1 MPFTRPLFAAALS
14 MFPLAASADVPINVV
29 TWGGDFTAAQKVA
42 FADPFTAETGVRVNL
57 IDADSVGAVIKAQVA
72 AGNVTTDVAS
82 LGQAD
87 AERLCDVGLAEPID
101 PALIVAGADG
111 TAAADDFLP
120 GGLSDCFVATDV
132 YSTVI
137 GYDARAMGAAR
148 PTSIT
153 DFFDLKKFPGR
164 RGVLKEPR
172 FTLEMALMGDGVPP
186 DQVYDVMRTP
196 EGLDR
201 AFAKLDSIRDQ
212 IVWWEAGAQPVQLL
226 ADAEVA
232 MTMSYNGRLFAAK
245 VEDARPFEIL
255 WDGQVYEVE
264 GWMIPKGAPQKD
276 AALKFVAW
284 STAPEPLAHAA
295 EQLSYGPPR
304 ASSQA
309 LVGMY
314 KDGKT
319 PMAPHLPTAPENLKS
334 ALAIDVNFW
343 ADNDVE
349 LIERFGTWLA
359 AAPAKP

>member
-14 MFPLAASADVPINVV
+14 MFPLAAAADVPINVV

-87 AERLCDVGLAEPID
+87 AERLCDEGLAEPID

-153 DFFDLKKFPGR
+153 DFFDLQKFPGR

-172 FTLEMALMGDGVPP
+172 FTLEMALMGDGL
-186 DQVYDVMRTP
+186 
-196 EGLDR
+196 GH
-201 AFAKLDSIRDQ
+201 
-212 IVWWEAGAQPVQLL
+212 
-226 ADAEVA
+226 VA
-232 MTMSYNGRLFAAK
+232 LTG
-245 VEDARPFEIL
+245 
-255 WDGQVYEVE
+255 
-264 GWMIPKGAPQKD
+264 
-276 AALKFVAW
+276 VAVGVLT
-284 STAPEPLAHAA
+284 STAPV
-295 EQLSYGPPR
+295 GT
-304 ASSQA
+304 A
-309 LVGMY
+309 LVAAVLGAVLTIVGVVTELGGSS
-314 KDGKT
+314 DGDEASDGDGPQLT
-319 PMAPHLPTAPENLKS
+319 LGGS
-334 ALAIDVNFW
+334 G
-343 ADNDVE
+343 VE
-349 LIERFGTWLA
+349 LVW
-359 AAPAKP
+359 